1 MKKSVIIGGNTY
13 NLTSP
18 TIKGITLAGKCL
30 GDIPNKN
37 DIYEILNEKDKDTLC
52 DTLSYFIAGDL
63 SLSKRLS
70 KGDKKEVVEA
80 IKIIIVDFIQ
90 PILLR
95 ASLMAKN
102 VSLMAAKPKL

>member
-37 DIYEILNEKDKDTLC
+37 DIYEILNEKDKGTLC

-63 SLSKRLS
+63 SLAKRLS

-95 ASLMAKN
+95 ASLIAKN

>member
-1 MKKSVIIGGNTY
+1 MKGGVY
-13 NLTSP
+13 RILT
-18 TIKGITLAGKCL
+18 
-30 GDIPNKN
+30 
-37 DIYEILNEKDKDTLC
+37 C

-63 SLSKRLS
+63 SLAKRLS

-95 ASLMAKN
+95 ASLMAKS

>member
-37 DIYEILNEKDKDTLC
+37 DIYEILNEKDKETLC
-52 DTLSYFIAGDL
+52 NTLSYFIAGDL
-63 SLSKRLS
+63 SLAKRLS

-80 IKIIIVDFIQ
+80 IKIIIVDFIL
-90 PILLR
+90 PKLLLGKTL
-95 ASLMAKN
+95 AKSISLI
-102 VSLMAAKPKL
+102 AAKPKL

>member
-37 DIYEILNEKDKDTLC
+37 DIYEILNEKDKG
-52 DTLSYFIAGDL
+52 YF
-63 SLSKRLS
+63 
-70 KGDKKEVVEA
+70 V
-80 IKIIIVDFIQ
+80 
-90 PILLR
+90 
-95 ASLMAKN
+95 
-102 VSLMAAKPKL
+102 

>member
-18 TIKGITLAGKCL
+18 TIKNITLAGKCL

-37 DIYEILNEKDKDTLC
+37 DIYEILNEKEKVTLC

-63 SLSKRLS
+63 SLAKRLS

-95 ASLMAKN
+95 ASLMAKS